1 LLVFV
6 TRPVI
11 VTGWPGFGVAGLK
24 ESMATSTTGSSAARL
39 ATALV
44 EAETAA
50 DATITRPAAIA
61 AESLSRRL
69 NTPSP

>member
-1 LLVFV
+1 MV
-6 TRPVI
+6 T
-11 VTGWPGFGVAGLK
+11 A
-24 ESMATSTTGSSAARL
+24 TTGSSAAGL

-50 DATITRPAAIA
+50 DATNTRPAAIA